1 MARSVWGWGV
11 LAGLVLVAQATA
23 ARAERIPYVVTDLRA
38 MLQEQGLPAIVVL
51 PTAISPNGSVVGTWN
66 DRSRCGSTQSFY
78 FTPSAPNASTGTM
91 QDLGNFGYLGF
102 NAQGVNDSGRIA
114 AFGTADPVQCD
125 DPQTLRPLIWEDG
138 TLRVLP
144 TPLVNGL
151 CCQSGAAFAIN
162 SSGQAAGQFGGANAA
177 RWPAVGFEK
186 LDDSFSVAY
195 AINDLGHATGNSNHL
210 PGSNPFGNA
219 FLSTGGGALLDLGRL
234 PSPFFFSTGRAINI
248 HDTVVGE
255 SGGSANAQHA
265 TLFAGGVPQDI
276 DCDTRGNSFPTCRAP
291 GTGNSIALGINDAG
305 QVVGQQNGLAFLW
318 DSVNGMVDLNTL
330 LPPGSNARLT
340 RATAIN
346 NKGQIVAEGL
356 ADGVDCCGAVRAYLL
371 TPDVPADT
379 TPPIIGFTQQPN
391 GSNGWFKSAPASVIV
406 TATDANGSIAS
417 LTCSLDGNPVSL
429 SSTSSTATSRSG
441 IVSTSSDGDHMVAC
455 QASDAAGNSAS
466 SSTELKLDA
475 TPPTIT
481 IASPANG
488 GVYILN
494 AAVASQWTASDTLS
508 GLAASSGTV
517 PSGTVFDTGSV
528 GTKGFTVNASDV
540 VGNVVQQTTS
550 YRVQYAPA
558 GTSCLG
564 APGHQI
570 LAPISADGA
579 RRVEA
584 GSTVPAKFRVCDA
597 NGVSIG
603 TPDVVSG
610 FFLVGGTG
618 TSTAAGTAF
627 RWDPTSQ
634 QWIANIR
641 TKGLPANA
649 RYEYQIDLNDG
660 SSITFQFAVK

>member
-1 MARSVWGWGV
+1 MARSVWGALA

-23 ARAERIPYVVTDLRA
+23 ARAENYVVTDLRA
-38 MLQEQGLPAIVVL
+38 MLEEQGLPAIVVL
-51 PTAISPNGSVVGTWN
+51 PTAISANGRVVGTWN
-66 DRSRCGSTQSFY
+66 DRSRCASSQSFY
-78 FTPSAPNASTGTM
+78 FTPSAPNTSTGTM
-91 QDLGNFGYLGF
+91 RDLGNFGYFQF
-102 NAQGVNDSGRIA
+102 NAQGVNDSGQIA
-114 AFGTADPVQCD
+114 ALGTAGVVQCD
-125 DPQTLRPLIWEDG
+125 DPQTARPLIWENG
-138 TLRVLP
+138 ALTVLP
-144 TPLVNGL
+144 TPLLNGQ

-162 SSGQAAGQFGGANAA
+162 SSGQAAGSFGFQGSNAA
-177 RWPAVGFEK
+177 RWPDMGFEK

-219 FLSTGGGALLDLGRL
+219 FLSTGGGTLLDLGRL
-234 PSPFFFSTGRAINI
+234 PSPFFFSTGRAINV

-276 DCDTRGNSFPTCRAP
+276 DCDTRGTSFPACSGP

-318 DSVNGMVDLNTL
+318 DSANGMVDLNTL

-371 TPDVPADT
+371 TPDVPSDT
-379 TPPIIGFTQQPN
+379 TPPIIDFTQQPN

-406 TATDANGSIAS
+406 TATDENGSIAN

-441 IVSTSSDGDHMVAC
+441 IVSTSSEGDHIVTC
-455 QASDAAGNSAS
+455 QANDAAGNSAS

-475 TPPTIT
+475 TPPAIT
-481 IASPANG
+481 LGSPADG

-508 GLAASSGTV
+508 GLAASGGTV
-517 PSGTVFDTGSV
+517 PSGAFFDTGSV
-528 GTKGFTVNASDV
+528 GTKSFTVNASDV
-540 VGNVVQQTTS
+540 AGNVVQHTNS

-564 APGHQI
+564 SPGHQI
-570 LAPISADGA
+570 LAPISTDGT
-579 RRVEA
+579 RTVEA

-610 FFLVGGTG
+610 FFLVGGTV
-618 TSTAAGTAF
+618 TSTPPGTAF
-627 RWDPTSQ
+627 RWDPSSQ

-649 RYEYQIDLNDG
+649 RYEYRIDLNDG
-660 SSITFQFAVK
+660 SSITFQFALK